1 MKASPL
7 ALLALLLT
15 LLGCTP
21 QQPSGDR
28 LYQELGGQ
36 PGITRIV
43 EGMLLNVARDDRIR
57 HYFVRVD
64 IARLRGQLIQKFCA
78 DAGGPCRYTG
88 ASMAESHKGL
98 NLQPADFNALVE
110 DLQLAMQ
117 HEGIA
122 ERAQNALLARLAPQ
136 RGQVIRQ

>member
-1 MKASPL
+1 MQGKTLVL
-7 ALLALLLT
+7 AALLLM
-15 LLGCTP
+15 LGCTP
-21 QQPSGDR
+21 QPPASDR

-43 EGMLLNVARDDRIR
+43 EGMLLNVARDGRIR
-57 HYFVRVD
+57 HYFANVD
-64 IARLRGQLIQKFCA
+64 IARLRSLLIQKFCA
-78 DAGGPCRYTG
+78 DAGGPCRYEG
-88 ASMAESHKGL
+88 ASMAERHRGL

-117 HEGIA
+117 REDIP

>member
-1 MKASPL
+1 MQGKTLVL
-7 ALLALLLT
+7 AALLLM
-15 LLGCTP
+15 LGCTP
-21 QQPSGDR
+21 QPPAGDR

-43 EGMLLNVARDDRIR
+43 EGMLLNVARDGRIR
-57 HYFVRVD
+57 HYFANVD
-64 IARLRGQLIQKFCA
+64 IARLRSLLIQKFCV
-78 DAGGPCRYTG
+78 DAGGPCRYEG
-88 ASMAESHKGL
+88 ASMAESHRGL

-117 HEGIA
+117 REGVP
-122 ERAQNALLARLAPQ
+122 ERTQNALLARLAPQ

>member
-1 MKASPL
+1 MKARSL
-7 ALLALLLT
+7 VLVALLLS
-15 LLGCTP
+15 GCTP
-21 QQPSGDR
+21 QPPAGDR

-57 HYFVRVD
+57 HYFANVD
-64 IARLRGQLIQKFCA
+64 IARLRGLLIQKFCA
-78 DAGGPCRYTG
+78 DAGGPCRYKG
-88 ASMAESHKGL
+88 ASMAESHRGL

-110 DLQLAMQ
+110 DLQRSMQ
-117 HEGIA
+117 QAGIP
-122 ERAQNALLARLAPQ
+122 ERTQNALLARLAPQ